1 MCCGMAH
8 VMWNGTCDMK
18 WHMSYEMA
26 NVMCSGTCVVEWH
39 MSYEMAHVMW
49 NGADMQ
55 SVNAL

>member
-1 MCCGMAH
+1 
-8 VMWNGTCDMK
+8 
-18 WHMSYEMA
+18 MA